1 MQERQGTRVAS
12 SDEGQ
17 RRQRPALE
25 DAVHLCHEPLPVQP
39 KQGRVLSEETF
50 AVKYSSGLTMQAF
63 DHTCHTCSH
72 DTKLNLAGIAQ
83 DTALSIDWS

>member
-39 KQGRVLSEETF
+39 KQATESLTPVQAGAESSAINARQIYRLKQADQERRVR
-50 AVKYSSGLTMQAF
+50 
-63 DHTCHTCSH
+63 
-72 DTKLNLAGIAQ
+72 
-83 DTALSIDWS
+83 